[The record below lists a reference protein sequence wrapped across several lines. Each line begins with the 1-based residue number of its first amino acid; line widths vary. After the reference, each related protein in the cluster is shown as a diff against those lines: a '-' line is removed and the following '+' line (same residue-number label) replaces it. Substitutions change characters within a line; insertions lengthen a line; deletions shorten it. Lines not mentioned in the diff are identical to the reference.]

1 MENLFYDLSEQ
12 EFSIGRK
19 ILLWVFSGI
28 FFLAG
33 LGIIFMNTI
42 LHDKT
47 IHISL
52 CIAPFGISIAVLVI
66 AIMST
71 FKRKDHYF
79 LIDDEKIE
87 FRFGIVKP
95 VKHSY
100 KWIDLKEIHLPH
112 KEKKVLLVF
121 KDDSTALVNLTWLE
135 KKKTSHIRK
144 HFFYSAKE
152 KKIDIVKVMVLP
164 KNSH

>member
-12 EFSIGRK
+12 EFSKGRK
-19 ILLWVFSGI
+19 FLLWVFSSI

-33 LGIIFMNTI
+33 LGIIIMNTI
-42 LHDKT
+42 LHDKS

-52 CIAPFGISIAVLVI
+52 SIAPFGISLAVSVIAVM
-66 AIMST
+66 AT
-71 FKRKDHYF
+71 FKRKDHFF
-79 LIDDEKIE
+79 LMDNEKIE
-87 FRFGIVKP
+87 FRFGILKP

-100 KWIDLKEIHLPH
+100 KWIDIKEIHLPH
-112 KEKKVLLVF
+112 KEKKVLLLL
-121 KDDSTALVNLTWLE
+121 KDNSSFIINLTWLE

-152 KKIDIVKVMVLP
+152 KNIDVVKVMMLP
-164 KNSH
+164 KK